1 MVATARERLSVRK
14 LAAQMF
20 DIGDALS
27 GSPTRRKSLRST
39 CFESQNR
46 FAALEKF
53 GNTGDIKIPVK
64 TFVITSKFS
73 VTES

>member
-27 GSPTRRKSLRST
+27 GSPTRRKSLIST

-53 GNTGDIKIPVK
+53 DNTGDIKRPVK